1 VAAVSPL
8 SRELVLK
15 IVYYGPGLGGKT
27 TTLEYLHASAKPEH
41 RGKLVSLA
49 TPVDRTLYFDFLPLR
64 VRTSTDLDIRLQ
76 LFTVPGQVYFNATRK
91 LVLTGADA
99 VVFVCDSQAARADAN
114 LESLANLR
122 ENLEEFDRD
131 IERMPFV
138 FQYNKQ
144 DLPELTSF
152 DEMQATLNSFGAP
165 AFPTCARQGTGI
177 YDSLNEITER
187 AVREFETSLPPHSL
201 LAGMAQSIQPELLPA
216 EGGLTQALRDA
227 SVTPPELDAQPPKR
241 TKTLPEAGPPSA
253 RALPISLTR
262 PPVTDIDT
270 PRFAADERQASPPRS
285 SSAPSTHPS
294 SAHPS
299 SAHPRTT
306 DVPRTAHSP
315 GPQHRRA
322 SAGLSFAE
330 LWPESER
337 ADVLFIESALCAGQR
352 VEAIERCDG
361 LLSRILAEA
370 ADLLGSLSDSRDS
383 ATVPLL
389 LGLDGRRILAFRAT
403 VQRARAQEGVTA
415 EETLAAYAFTI
426 EARIARASVH

>member
-49 TPVDRTLYFDFLPLR
+49 
-64 VRTSTDLDIRLQ
+64 TDLDIRLQ

-131 IERMPFV
+131 IERVPFV

-144 DLPELTSF
+144 DLDDLTSF
-152 DEMQATLNSFGAP
+152 EEMQATLNSFGAP
-165 AFPTCARQGTGI
+165 AFPTCALKGVGI
-177 YDSLNEITER
+177 YDSLNEITAR
-187 AVREFETSLPPHSL
+187 AVREFQANLSLVAAANGAGQSL
-201 LAGMAQSIQPELLPA
+201 KPDLVPA
-216 EGGLTQALRDA
+216 EGGLAQALRDV
-227 SVTPPELDAQPPKR
+227 SGTPTELDERRPKR
-241 TKTLPEAGPPSA
+241 TKTLPEASPASV
-253 RALPISLTR
+253 RALPASLTR
-262 PPVTDIDT
+262 PPVTAIDA
-270 PRFAADERQASPPRS
+270 PSIAAEEGGPWGPRS
-285 SSAPSTHPS
+285 STAPSTHAS
-294 SAHPS
+294 SAR
-299 SAHPRTT
+299 PRTT

-315 GPQHRRA
+315 EPDHRPP

-337 ADVLFIESALCAGQR
+337 ASVLTVESALCTGKR
-352 VEAIERCDG
+352 LEAIERCDA
-361 LLSRILAEA
+361 LLTRILAEA
-370 ADLLGSLSDSRDS
+370 TGLLGSVDAPRDA

-389 LGLDGRRILAFRAT
+389 LGLDGRRFLAFRAT
-403 VQRARAQEGVTA
+403 VRRARAREGVTA
-415 EETLAAYAFTI
+415 EETLAAYAFTV
-426 EARIARASVH
+426 EARIARASVT